1 MNMKKFQRGLL
12 IALMFVLGT
21 GFCNAISVEFYVE
34 SDKGEKL
41 PPNAGVAARNLAVV
55 LDAINTAFFDKTH
68 ISNRNLRMSELAKK
82 SVESIYASSP
92 FYCTDEEFAAHVW
105 VYSNSFEARNIP
117 IMLTHKGEKFG
128 DESFVYAVAE
138 FDNSGTITDF
148 RLQISTHDASRWEEL
163 KEEYNEVTDLRQQE
177 IVLRTLENFRTA
189 YCRKDIQTI
198 EDMFSDQALII
209 TGRVTQRVTQGD
221 RRMMT
226 PKVTYNRQTKQE
238 YIANLKKAFLRNKF
252 VKVDFEPASIEIK
265 RSDKDHSMF
274 GIKLKQSW
282 ESTNY
287 SDKGT
292 LFLIFQF
299 PEGRDP
305 IIHVRTWTPEGFEND
320 DISTL
325 SGFGL

>member
-1 MNMKKFQRGLL
+1 MKIFQRSLL

-21 GFCNAISVEFYVE
+21 DFCNATSVKFYVE

-41 PPNAGVAARNLAVV
+41 PPNVEVAERNLASV
-55 LDAINTAFFDKTH
+55 LDAINTAYFNNTR
-68 ISNRNLRMSELAKK
+68 ISNRNLRMSEFAKK
-82 SVESIYASSP
+82 SIESIYASSP
-92 FYCTDEEFAAHVW
+92 FYCTDEDITSHVW
-105 VYSNSFEARNIP
+105 VYSDGFEARRIP
-117 IMLTHKGEKFG
+117 LNLTHKGEKFG
-128 DESFVYAVAE
+128 DESFVFAVAE
-138 FDNSGTITDF
+138 FDNSGTVTDF
-148 RLQISTHDASRWEEL
+148 RLQLSAHDASRWGEL
-163 KEEYNEVTDLRQQE
+163 DSVYNEVTDQREQF
-177 IVLRTLENFRTA
+177 IVLKTLEHFRTA
-189 YCRKDIQTI
+189 YCQKDIKTI
-198 EDMFSDQALII
+198 EDMFSDDALII

-221 RRMMT
+221 KRMMT
-226 PKVTYNRQTKQE
+226 SQVTYNRQTKQQ

-252 VKVDFEPASIEIK
+252 VKVEFDPESIQIK

-274 GIKLKQSW
+274 GIRLTQSW